1 MRHYYP
7 HFIFTATAD
16 SDYTTTSDDF
26 TFTSSSASGSTLCLT
41 VSIGD
46 DSFVEND
53 ETFIVILTLM
63 STGVEL
69 GQTTVTI
76 QDDEGIFLISPN
88 VLLTAHLPELS
99 LSVEPTATVEEN
111 VAGLM
116 VQVCA
121 TLATSPTAATTA
133 IAVSIVLSTV
143 DGTGR

>member
-1 MRHYYP
+1 M
-7 HFIFTATAD
+7 
-16 SDYTTTSDDF
+16 
-26 TFTSSSASGSTLCLT
+26 CLT
-41 VSIGD
+41 VSID
-46 DSFVEND
+46 DDNFVEND

-76 QDDEGIFLISPN
+76 QDDEGIDIIFLISPN
-88 VLLTAHLPELS
+88 VSLTTHLPDLS
-99 LSVEPTATVEEN
+99 LSVEPTVTVAEN

-121 TLATSPTAATTA
+121 TLATSPTTATTA